1 MLPLPTSD
9 RIEEKAVSYCE
20 MGKSQDEGDVHMVSG
35 NQSHKPSQLSAECPD
50 SHSHPGPLLYHFD
63 QIYTNNELT

>member
-35 NQSHKPSQLSAECPD
+35 NQSHKPSSAAEPD
-50 SHSHPGPLLYHFD
+50 SHSHPGPLLHFD